1 MVGAGGEMEPEDS
14 GANDD
19 GEDEVAAVQVSGVA
33 AARNRRLKAAKDG
46 DQQPYE

>member
-1 MVGAGGEMEPEDS
+1 MEPDDS
-14 GANDD
+14 GANDE
-19 GEDEVAAVQVSGVA
+19 GEDDVAAVQMNGVA